1 MKKIF
6 LLLAILSTS
15 LISAQAFK
23 GKGDT
28 KLQVGANVQN
38 NATGINLSYDYGVGE
53 NISLGFSTSYAL
65 GIDDKISKDFTDR
78 FDLKARFTANLGN
91 VLKIDENF
99 DILQMHLHLP
109 KNYTIS
115 LL

>member
-53 NISLGFSTSYAL
+53 NISLGFSTSYASTMA
-65 GIDDKISKDFTDR
+65 IYPEDSRTQRVEIR
-78 FDLKARFTANLGN
+78 
-91 VLKIDENF
+91 
-99 DILQMHLHLP
+99 LQ
-109 KNYTIS
+109 
-115 LL
+115 